1 MALSDHARAEIDEL
15 LASMDMLADEDV
27 DFLAEMW
34 EKEDQDARG
43 KAWAQVKPA
52 IEKAGLMKDLD
63 RVRMS
68 VGEWMRTSASD
79 FQGIEGL
86 MGSSGGPAG
95 ARRAAAPAFIDAAA
109 AILAGDALEDD
120 EKQVLI
126 RPWRALTEDE
136 PES

>member
-15 LASMDMLADEDV
+15 LASMEMLDDEDV

-34 EKEDQDARG
+34 EKEDQGARG
-43 KAWAQVKPA
+43 NAWALAKPA
-52 IEKAGLMKDLD
+52 IDKAGLMKELD

-68 VGEWMRTSASD
+68 VGEWMRTSSSD

-109 AILAGDALEDD
+109 AILAGDALGAD
-120 EKQVLI
+120 EQQVLA
-126 RPWRALTEDE
+126 RPWRSLTEE
-136 PES
+136 GSES

>member
-15 LASMDMLADEDV
+15 LASMEMLDDEDV

-34 EKEDQDARG
+34 EKEDQGARG
-43 KAWAQVKPA
+43 DAWAVAKPA
-52 IEKAGLMKDLD
+52 IEKAGLMKELD

-68 VGEWMRTSASD
+68 VGEWMRTSSSD

-109 AILAGDALEDD
+109 AILAGDALDAD
-120 EKQVLI
+120 AQQVLA
-126 RPWRALTEDE
+126 RPWRSLTEE
-136 PES
+136 GSES

>member
-15 LASMDMLADEDV
+15 LASMEMLDDEDV

-34 EKEDQDARG
+34 EKEDQSARG
-43 KAWAQVKPA
+43 NAWALAKPA
-52 IEKAGLMKDLD
+52 IDKAGLMKELD

-68 VGEWMRTSASD
+68 VGEWMRTSSSD

-109 AILAGDALEDD
+109 AILAGDALDAD
-120 EKQVLI
+120 ARQVLA
-126 RPWRALTEDE
+126 RPWRSLTEE
-136 PES
+136 GSES

>member
-1 MALSDHARAEIDEL
+1 MALSDQARAEIDEL

-43 KAWAQVKPA
+43 NAWALAKPA
-52 IEKAGLMKDLD
+52 IEKAGLMKELD

-68 VGEWMRTSASD
+68 VGEWMRTSSSD

-109 AILAGDALEDD
+109 AILAGDALDAD
-120 EKQVLI
+120 EQQVLA
-126 RPWRALTEDE
+126 RPWRSLTEDE
-136 PES
+136 SES